1 MFLRRAYRQHP
12 AFRIGLRDMAGV
24 APGIAAWGLM
34 TGVAMAK
41 SGMGFSECLLMA
53 LIVFAGSA
61 QLAAM
66 PLFAAEAPMW
76 VILATSFCV
85 NLRFLVFSAHL
96 RQYMMMLPRA
106 ERLLSGFLTAD
117 LSYVQFIRRYPDG
130 PMGSRDRLVEQ
141 QAYLAA
147 NGGLNWATWVIS
159 NLTGVLFASWIPQH
173 WGLGFAGMLGLM
185 GVGLSLLS
193 GQQNLGHVIRLLAAL
208 SAGAVAVMAVSLPLK
223 LNIVLAIFSAVAL
236 CLLIEPRLN
245 QLKSHRSTF
254 LR

>member
-1 MFLRRAYRQHP
+1 M
-12 AFRIGLRDMAGV
+12 
-24 APGIAAWGLM
+24 
-34 TGVAMAK
+34 
-41 SGMGFSECLLMA
+41 
-53 LIVFAGSA
+53 
-61 QLAAM
+61 
-66 PLFAAEAPMW
+66 
-76 VILATSFCV
+76 
-85 NLRFLVFSAHL
+85 
-96 RQYMMMLPRA
+96 
-106 ERLLSGFLTAD
+106 TAD
-117 LSYVQFIRRYPDG
+117 LSYVQFIRRYPNG
-130 PMGSRDRLVEQ
+130 PMDSRDRLVEQ